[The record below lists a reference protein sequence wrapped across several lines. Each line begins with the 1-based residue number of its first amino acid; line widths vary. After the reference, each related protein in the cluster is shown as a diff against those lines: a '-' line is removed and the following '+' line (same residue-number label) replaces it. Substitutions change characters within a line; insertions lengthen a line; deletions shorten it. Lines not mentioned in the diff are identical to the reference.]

1 MYKLQRSSQYNFVFV
16 KSYLLMA
23 LLATSLNPVCLHQG
37 WTGRA
42 WGRQGDTPS
51 PRLWSEGVCV
61 GAPME
66 PPDSEFREAG
76 QLSASGHKESH
87 TARKPR
93 GSMARAQVV
102 AL

>member
-1 MYKLQRSSQYNFVFV
+1 MYKLQRSFQYNFVFV

-76 QLSASGHKESH
+76 QLYAS
-87 TARKPR
+87 
-93 GSMARAQVV
+93 
-102 AL
+102 